1 MTELCASGVTVRVG
15 RATLVNAASFRLRS
29 GELVALLGPNGAG
42 KTTLLRASLGL
53 LRLSAGSASLD
64 GRPTAK
70 LSPMERARRVG
81 YLPQV
86 RPLAWP
92 NPVRDVVALGR
103 FAHGATLGR
112 LRAADAEAVDRAV
125 AACDLLAL
133 AQRRT
138 DTLSGGELARVHCAR
153 AFAAEAP
160 LLVADE
166 PTASLDLRHQFQV
179 MDLLRRFADAGGGVL
194 VVLHDIGLAVRFA
207 DRLVWMK
214 DGAVLADG
222 PPQETLTADRI
233 QTVYGVRVR
242 VERRGV
248 EWAVQ
253 IEEVA

>member
-1 MTELCASGVTVRVG
+1 MTELCASKVTVRIG

-53 LRLSAGSASLD
+53 MRLAAGSATLD

-70 LSPMERARRVG
+70 LSPTERARRVG

-92 NPVRDVVALGR
+92 NTVRDVVALGR
-103 FAHGATLGR
+103 FAHGAALGR
-112 LRAADAEAVDRAV
+112 LRAADAKAVDRAV

-153 AFAAEAP
+153 AFATEAP

-179 MDLLRRFADAGGGVL
+179 MDLLWRFADTGGGVL

-214 DGAVLADG
+214 DGVVLADG
-222 PPQETLTADRI
+222 SPHETLTADRI
-233 QTVYGVRVR
+233 QTVYGVRAR
-242 VERRGV
+242 VERRGA